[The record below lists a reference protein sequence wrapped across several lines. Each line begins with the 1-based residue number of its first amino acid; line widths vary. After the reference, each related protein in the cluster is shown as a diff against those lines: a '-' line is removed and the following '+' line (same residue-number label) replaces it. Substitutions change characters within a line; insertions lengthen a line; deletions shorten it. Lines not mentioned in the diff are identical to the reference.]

1 MLEVDDQLVLS
12 IARDGEPEEM
22 AADML
27 QLAIPPAEQLGD
39 GALKGSNVK
48 DYCLDILEKQLCL
61 TGLRSQKNSALL
73 LRAILRKCNLRKDC
87 VMEAVAAAQEAAHIL
102 GEEPINFAR

>member
-39 GALKGSNVK
+39 GALEGSNVK
-48 DYCLDILEKQLCL
+48 DYRLDVLEKQLC
-61 TGLRSQKNSALL
+61 SARL
-73 LRAILRKCNLRKDC
+73 
-87 VMEAVAAAQEAAHIL
+87 
-102 GEEPINFAR
+102 